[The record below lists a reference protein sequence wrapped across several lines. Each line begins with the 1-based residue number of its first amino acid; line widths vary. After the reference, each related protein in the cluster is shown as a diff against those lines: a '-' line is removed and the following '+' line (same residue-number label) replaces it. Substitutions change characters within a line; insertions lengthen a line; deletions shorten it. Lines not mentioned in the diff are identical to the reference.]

1 MAQRLDGT
9 GTAPLTPLRATLA
22 VEALGEPRQQALQ
35 RSLQALLGQS
45 LQGAVLAR
53 LTDGSSLVNVAG
65 NSVRMT
71 LPPGFPVGA
80 EVPLTLI
87 ELNPRPTF
95 QVGRGRDAG
104 ANDSVTLSYAEAPP
118 EQEPEQAPGEPGLAR
133 RQPGEAASTPR
144 QPGADPTPLARQPP
158 TPLDAAAPKSAAEAT
173 PRLAA
178 NAAPGTAAQAQ
189 AHGAEQAQP
198 AVATRPPSL
207 AALQLAKAPLT
218 PSNQL
223 PGFDPSAPPPA
234 LSSAA
239 RAISTVLTQA
249 ESRPGAPVSIVG
261 TTPLSQAPDAHPAA
275 LAQSLHN
282 AIGASGLFYESHVA
296 EWAEGKRP
304 LQELMREPQMAQV
317 AHAAQGERAV
327 VAGPDLAAA
336 QFINLQLHTHEQ
348 GRVLWQGEV
357 WPGQQMEWEIN
368 KDAPQDGRGERGADG
383 QPPTWRSGV
392 RFQFPLL
399 GTVSASVVMVGD
411 QVHIQ
416 VRTGSEQSAAALRLG
431 AGALEQS
438 MDAAGSPLSSLTIGR
453 QDGAGHAD

>member
-1 MAQRLDGT
+1 MAQRLDAT
-9 GTAPLTPLRATLA
+9 GIAPLTPVRAALA

-53 LTDGSSLVNVAG
+53 LTDGSALVKVAG

-71 LPPGFPVGA
+71 LPPDFPVGS

-87 ELNPRPTF
+87 EVDPRPTF
-95 QVGRGRDAG
+95 QIGRGRDSASG
-104 ANDSVTLSYAEAPP
+104 ANGSVTLTYAEAPP
-118 EQEPEQAPGEPGLAR
+118 EAEQEAAEPGVAR
-133 RQPGEAASTPR
+133 RQTQADSAPPAPR
-144 QPGADPTPLARQPP
+144 QPGADPAALARQSQ
-158 TPLDAAAPKSAAEAT
+158 AAPDSHAAPPKNAAEA
-173 PRLAA
+173 A
-178 NAAPGTAAQAQ
+178 TAAQ
-189 AHGAEQAQP
+189 AHGAGEAQP
-198 AVATRPPSL
+198 AVAPRPPSL
-207 AALQLAKAPLT
+207 AAIQLSKAPLT

-249 ESRPGAPVSIVG
+249 ESRPGAPLSIIG
-261 TTPLSQAPDAHPAA
+261 TAPLAQSPDAHPAA
-275 LAQSLHN
+275 LARSLHD
-282 AIGASGLFYESHVA
+282 AVGASGLFYESHVA

-304 LQELMREPQMAQV
+304 LQELMREPQMAHASHATQ
-317 AHAAQGERAV
+317 AAQDGRAAPV
-327 VAGPDLAAA
+327 GTDLAAA

-348 GRVLWQGEV
+348 ARVLWQGEV

-368 KDAPQDGRGERGADG
+368 KDAPQDGRDGRGADD
-383 QPPTWRSGV
+383 QAQTWRSGV
-392 RFQFPLL
+392 RFHFPLL
-399 GTVSASVVMVGD
+399 GSVSASVVMVGD

-416 VRTGSEQSAAALRLG
+416 IRTGSEESAAALRLG

-453 QDGAGHAD
+453 QDGAGNGH